1 MPVTREEVADVLR
14 PAFEQSNTLR
24 RSEVIDAAIDNGAR
38 SEVVHVLAHLSEA
51 RFHRLQDLW
60 GDLAE
65 LPIDL
70 ESQGSR

>member
-14 PAFEQSNTLR
+14 AAFEQSSFLG
-24 RSEVIDAAIDNGAR
+24 RSDVIDAAVENGAR
-38 SEVVHVLAHLSEA
+38 IEVVQALAHLSET

-60 GDLAE
+60 GDLAY

-70 ESQGSR
+70 QSEGSQ